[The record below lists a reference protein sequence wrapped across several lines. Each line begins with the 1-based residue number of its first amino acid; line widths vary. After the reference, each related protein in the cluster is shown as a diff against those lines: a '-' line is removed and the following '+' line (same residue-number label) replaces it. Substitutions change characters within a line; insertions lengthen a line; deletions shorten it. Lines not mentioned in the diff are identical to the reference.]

1 MHYLRVYLCVEYIEE
16 ITSFLVPFC
25 QWSLIH
31 IYIGLFPRQSSR
43 SERRCAR
50 AREKKMP
57 TFHSL
62 LSLVKTRSGDARY
75 AGAIKEKRKERG
87 AQVMRSDFVLEIM
100 SLTRRW
106 SPAWADRRWW
116 SASGWT
122 SRGNRGTSWSGWR
135 TRRAGRDTPSRP
147 GSSRP
152 RSADSKSSRTS
163 APG

>member
-1 MHYLRVYLCVEYIEE
+1 MHYSRVYLCVKYIGE

-25 QWSLIH
+25 QWSLIY
-31 IYIGLFPRQSSR
+31 IYWSLSSPIFSLR
-43 SERRCAR
+43 AKMR
-50 AREKKMP
+50 ARKRKKKCRDVP
-57 TFHSL
+57 FSL
-62 LSLVKTRSGDARY
+62 KSRQDEIGRREIR
-75 AGAIKEKRKERG
+75 GAIKEKRKERE
-87 AQVMRSDFVLEIM
+87 AQVMRSGFVLEIM

-147 GSSRP
+147 RSSRP
-152 RSADSKSSRTS
+152 RSAGSKSSRTS